1 MPPGRKP
8 PRAGP
13 RLAAVCLLTA
23 VAVAVAGGGQAF
35 WLCVPAALLL
45 AAPARGAAGTALAA
59 ALAGAAG
66 ALPALLDAGLG
77 PPPSLPLALAV
88 VGGSAAVLHAVRHR
102 FEAERE
108 VLRAS
113 ASTDPLTGALNRRG
127 LAERLGYEIARHARQ
142 RHEFAVV
149 ALDLDGFKLVNDR
162 FGHHAGD
169 DVLRDV
175 AAALRSAV
183 RDQDSVA
190 RLGGDEF
197 CVLAPE
203 TDRGG
208 AEQLAARVA
217 EAIAGATR
225 GMDALGASIGLAVYP
240 LDGRSARAVLE
251 AADAAQVSAK
261 RRGAGRRRVAR
272 AAA

>member
-1 MPPGRKP
+1 
-8 PRAGP
+8 
-13 RLAAVCLLTA
+13 
-23 VAVAVAGGGQAF
+23 
-35 WLCVPAALLL
+35 VPAA
-45 AAPARGAAGTALAA
+45 APAAA
-59 ALAGAAG
+59 
-66 ALPALLDAGLG
+66 ALPALVDGGLG
-77 PPPSLPLALAV
+77 PLPSLPLVLAV
-88 VGGSAAVLHAVRHR
+88 VGASVGILQALRARL
-102 FEAERE
+102 EAERE
-108 VLRAS
+108 ALRAS

-127 LAERLGYEIARHARQ
+127 LAERLRYEVVRHARQ
-142 RHEFAVV
+142 QREFAVV

-169 DVLRDV
+169 EVLREV
-175 AAALRSAV
+175 AGAMRSAV

-203 TDRGG
+203 TGRAG

-217 EAIAGATR
+217 EAIAHATR
-225 GMDALGASIGLAVYP
+225 GMDTVSASVGLAVYP
-240 LDGRSARAVLE
+240 LDGRTARDVLQ

-261 RRGAGRRRVAR
+261 RRGSGRRGVAR